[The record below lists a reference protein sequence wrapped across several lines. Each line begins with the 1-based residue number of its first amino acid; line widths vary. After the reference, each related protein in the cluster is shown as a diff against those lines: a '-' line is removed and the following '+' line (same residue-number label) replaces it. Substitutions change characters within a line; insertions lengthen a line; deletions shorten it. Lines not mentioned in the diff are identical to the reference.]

1 MKPTVGLADLVL
13 PENNKQHMKRL
24 AGLCFCMLSFFA
36 CKTVK
41 KTAGIQEALSKKDT
55 TQAVVI
61 KEVKVD
67 SGAIVKDILQK
78 VVKNKIEYTTFNAK
92 IKVDY
97 ESAEK
102 SDSYTFYVSMKKD
115 SVILIKVKGSFLG
128 ISSVGLEA
136 DIKKDSLI
144 LVQLVGD
151 KSVKYRS
158 INYLQEISQVPF
170 DFSTLQDIIM
180 GNPIYI
186 DSNVLSYKSGS
197 AELLVLMAGEMFK
210 HLLTLNNSDFKILHS
225 KLDDIN
231 VQRNRTC
238 DISQNT
244 YQPLGNFQFAT
255 YRKITVSEKS
265 KLDIYL
271 DFKEFSLNEPLKYT
285 FEIPKNLKRK

>member
-1 MKPTVGLADLVL
+1 
-13 PENNKQHMKRL
+13 MKRITVFL
-24 AGLCFCMLSFFA
+24 ACSLILFA

-41 KTAGIQEALSKKDT
+41 KTAGIQEAISKKDT
-55 TQAVVI
+55 AQTVVV
-61 KEVKVD
+61 KEIKVD
-67 SGAIVKDILQK
+67 SGAIVRDILQK
-78 VVKNKIEYTTFNAK
+78 VVKNKIDYQTFNAK

-102 SDSYTFYVSMKKD
+102 SDNYTFYVSIRKD

-128 ISSVGLEA
+128 ISSLGLEA
-136 DIKKDSLI
+136 KITRDSLI

-151 KSVKYRS
+151 KSVQYRS
-158 INYLQEISQVPF
+158 ISYLQEISQVPF
-170 DFSTLQDIIM
+170 DYYTLQDIIM

-186 DSNVLSYKSGS
+186 DSNVLSYKAS
-197 AELLVLMAGEMFK
+197 ANELLVQMAGDVFK
-210 HLLTLNNSDFKILHS
+210 HLLTLNNSDFHILHS

-244 YQPLGNFQFAT
+244 YEPLGGYQFAT

-271 DFKEFSLNEPLKYT
+271 DFKEYSLNEPLKYT

>member
-1 MKPTVGLADLVL
+1 
-13 PENNKQHMKRL
+13 MKRI
-24 AGLCFCMLSFFA
+24 AGIVVCSLLLFA

-41 KTAGIQEALSKKDT
+41 KTTGIQEAISKKDT
-55 TQAVVI
+55 AQTVVI
-61 KEVKVD
+61 KEVTVD

-78 VVKNKIEYTTFNAK
+78 VIKNKIDYKTFNAK

-102 SDSYTFYVSMKKD
+102 SDNYTFYVSMRKD

-136 DIKKDSLI
+136 KITRDSIILI
-144 LVQLVGD
+144 QLVGE
-151 KSVKYRS
+151 KNIKYRS
-158 INYLQEISQVPF
+158 ISYLQEISQVPF
-170 DFSTLQDIIM
+170 DYYTLQDIIM

-186 DSNVLSYKSGS
+186 DSNVMSYKSS
-197 AELLVLMAGEMFK
+197 ANELLVQMAGDVFK
-210 HLLTLNNSDFKILHS
+210 HLLTLNNSDFHILHS

-244 YQPLGNFQFAT
+244 YQPLGGYQFAT

-271 DFKEFSLNEPLKYT
+271 DFKEYNLNEPLKYS

>member
-1 MKPTVGLADLVL
+1 
-13 PENNKQHMKRL
+13 MKRITVFL
-24 AGLCFCMLSFFA
+24 ACSLILFA

-41 KTAGIQEALSKKDT
+41 KTAGIQEAISKKDT
-55 TQAVVI
+55 AQTIVV
-61 KEVKVD
+61 KEIKVD
-67 SGAIVKDILQK
+67 SGAIVRDILQK
-78 VVKNKIEYTTFNAK
+78 VVKNKIDYKTFNAK

-102 SDSYTFYVSMKKD
+102 SDNYTFYVSIRKD

-128 ISSVGLEA
+128 ISSLGLEA
-136 DIKKDSLI
+136 KITRDSLI

-151 KSVKYRS
+151 KSVQYRS
-158 INYLQEISQVPF
+158 ISYLQEISQVPF
-170 DFSTLQDIIM
+170 DYYTLQDIIM

-186 DSNVLSYKSGS
+186 DSNIMSYKSS
-197 AELLVLMAGEMFK
+197 ANELLVQMAGDIFK
-210 HLLTLNNSDFKILHS
+210 HLLTLNNSDFHILHS

-244 YQPLGNFQFAT
+244 YEPLGGYQFAT

-271 DFKEFSLNEPLKYT
+271 DFKEYSLNEPLKYT

>member
-1 MKPTVGLADLVL
+1 MKLTEGVVVL
-13 PENNKQHMKRL
+13 DIPENNKKMKKLTGFLLL
-24 AGLCFCMLSFFA
+24 ALAFSACTTTRKTQGLQDAM
-36 CKTVK
+36 
-41 KTAGIQEALSKKDT
+41 SKKDT
-55 TQAVVI
+55 TQSVII

-67 SGAIVKDILQK
+67 SGAIVRDILQK
-78 VVKNKIEYTTFNAK
+78 VVSNKVDFNTFNAK

-102 SDSYTFYVSMKKD
+102 SDNYTIYLSMRKD

-136 DIKKDSLI
+136 QIKKDSII

-151 KSVKYRS
+151 KNIKYRS
-158 INYLQEISQVPF
+158 ISYLQEISQIPF
-170 DFSTLQDIIM
+170 DFATLQDIIM

-186 DSNVLSYKSGS
+186 DSNVLSYKNTES
-197 AELLVLMAGEMFK
+197 ELLVQMAGEVFK
-210 HLLTLNNSDFKILHS
+210 HLMTLNNTNYQITHS

-231 VQRNRTC
+231 VERNRTC

-244 YQPLGNFQFAT
+244 YQPLGKFMFAT

-265 KLDIYL
+265 KLDVFL
-271 DFKEFSLNEPLKYT
+271 DFKEYSINEPLKYT
-285 FEIPKNLKRK
+285 FDIPKNLKRK

>member
-1 MKPTVGLADLVL
+1 MK
-13 PENNKQHMKRL
+13 KF
-24 AGLCFCMLSFFA
+24 AGIVACSLILFA

-41 KTAGIQEALSKKDT
+41 KTAGIQEAISKKDT
-55 TQAVVI
+55 AQTIVV
-61 KEVKVD
+61 KEIKVD
-67 SGAIVKDILQK
+67 SGASVRDILQK
-78 VVKNKIEYTTFNAK
+78 VVKNKIDYQTFNAK

-102 SDSYTFYVSMKKD
+102 SDNYTFYVSIRKD

-128 ISSVGLEA
+128 ISSLGLEA
-136 DIKKDSLI
+136 KITRDSLV

-151 KSVKYRS
+151 KSVQYRS
-158 INYLQEISQVPF
+158 ISYLQEISQVPF
-170 DFSTLQDIIM
+170 DFYTLQDIIM

-186 DSNVLSYKSGS
+186 DSNVLYYRAS
-197 AELLVLMAGEMFK
+197 ANELLVQMAGDVFK
-210 HLLTLNNSDFKILHS
+210 HLLTLNNSDFHILHS

-244 YQPLGNFQFAT
+244 YEPLGGYQFAT

-271 DFKEFSLNEPLKYT
+271 DFKEYSLNEPLKYT

>member
-1 MKPTVGLADLVL
+1 MK
-13 PENNKQHMKRL
+13 KF
-24 AGLCFCMLSFFA
+24 AGIVACSLILFA

-41 KTAGIQEALSKKDT
+41 KTTGIQEAISKKDT
-55 TQAVVI
+55 AQTVVV
-61 KEVKVD
+61 KEITVD
-67 SGAIVKDILQK
+67 SGAIVRDILQK
-78 VVKNKIEYTTFNAK
+78 VVKNKIDYKTFNAK

-102 SDSYTFYVSMKKD
+102 SDNYTFYVSMRKD

-136 DIKKDSLI
+136 KITRDSLI
-144 LVQLVGD
+144 LIQLVGD
-151 KSVKYRS
+151 KNVKYRS

-170 DFSTLQDIIM
+170 DYYTLQDIIM

-186 DSNVLSYKSGS
+186 DSNVMSYKSS
-197 AELLVLMAGEMFK
+197 ANELLVQMAGDVFK
-210 HLLTLNNSDFKILHS
+210 HLLTLNNSDFHILHS

-244 YQPLGNFQFAT
+244 YQPLGGYQFAT

-271 DFKEFSLNEPLKYT
+271 DFKEYNLNEPLKYS

>member
-1 MKPTVGLADLVL
+1 MKQFLGFLLLA
-13 PENNKQHMKRL
+13 L
-24 AGLCFCMLSFFA
+24 AFTA
-36 CKTVK
+36 CKTAK
-41 KTAGIQEALSKKDT
+41 KTQGLQDAMSKKDT
-55 TQAVVI
+55 TQAVII

-67 SGAIVKDILQK
+67 SGAIVRDILNK
-78 VVKNKIEYTTFNAK
+78 VVKNKIEFNTFNAK

-102 SDSYTFYVSMKKD
+102 SDNYTIYLSMRKD

-136 DIKKDSLI
+136 KITRDSLV

-151 KSVKYRS
+151 KNVKYRS
-158 INYLQEISQVPF
+158 ISYLQEISQIPF
-170 DFSTLQDIIM
+170 DYATLQDIIM

-186 DSNVLSYKSGS
+186 DSNVLSYKNSDN
-197 AELLVLMAGEMFK
+197 ELLVQMAGNVFK
-210 HLLTLNNSDFKILHS
+210 HLLTLNNSNFNITHS

-238 DISQNT
+238 DISQNAF
-244 YQPLGNFQFAT
+244 QPLGNFMFAT

-265 KLDIYL
+265 KLDVYL
-271 DFKEFSLNEPLKYT
+271 DFKEYSINEPLKYT
-285 FEIPKNLKRK
+285 FDIPKNLKRK

>member
-1 MKPTVGLADLVL
+1 
-13 PENNKQHMKRL
+13 MKRI
-24 AGLCFCMLSFFA
+24 AGIVACSLILFS

-41 KTAGIQEALSKKDT
+41 KTTGIQEAISKKDT
-55 TQAVVI
+55 AQTVVI
-61 KEVKVD
+61 KEVTVD

-78 VVKNKIEYTTFNAK
+78 VIKNKIDYKTFNAK

-102 SDSYTFYVSMKKD
+102 SDNYTFYVSMRKD

-136 DIKKDSLI
+136 KITRDSII

-151 KSVKYRS
+151 KNVKYRS
-158 INYLQEISQVPF
+158 ISYLQEISQVPF
-170 DFSTLQDIIM
+170 DYYTLQDIIM

-186 DSNVLSYKSGS
+186 DSNVMSYKSS
-197 AELLVLMAGEMFK
+197 ANELLVQMAGDVFK
-210 HLLTLNNSDFKILHS
+210 HLLTLNNSDFHIMHS

-244 YQPLGNFQFAT
+244 YEPLGGYQFAT

-271 DFKEFSLNEPLKYT
+271 DFKEYSLNEPLKYS

>member
-1 MKPTVGLADLVL
+1 MKQFLGFLLLA
-13 PENNKQHMKRL
+13 L
-24 AGLCFCMLSFFA
+24 AFTA

-41 KTAGIQEALSKKDT
+41 KTQGLQDAMSKKDT
-55 TQAVVI
+55 IQAVII

-67 SGAIVKDILQK
+67 SGAIVRDILEK
-78 VVKNKIEYTTFNAK
+78 VVRNKIDFKTFNAK

-102 SDSYTFYVSMKKD
+102 SDNYTVYLSMRKD

-136 DIKKDSLI
+136 QITRDSLV

-151 KSVKYRS
+151 KNVKYRS
-158 INYLQEISQVPF
+158 ISYLQEISQIPF
-170 DFSTLQDIIM
+170 DFVTLQDIIM

-186 DSNVLSYKSGS
+186 DSNILSYKNSDN
-197 AELLVLMAGEMFK
+197 ELLVQMAGQVFK
-210 HLLTLNNSDFKILHS
+210 HLLTLNNTNFQITHS
-225 KLDDIN
+225 KLDDVN
-231 VQRNRTC
+231 VERNRTC

-244 YQPLGNFQFAT
+244 FQPLGDFIFAT

-265 KLDIYL
+265 KLDVYL
-271 DFKEFSLNEPLKYT
+271 DFKEYTINEPLKYT
-285 FEIPKNLKRK
+285 FDIPKNLKRK

>member
-1 MKPTVGLADLVL
+1 MK
-13 PENNKQHMKRL
+13 KF
-24 AGLCFCMLSFFA
+24 AGILDCSLILIA

-41 KTAGIQEALSKKDT
+41 KTTGIQEAISKKDT
-55 TQAVVI
+55 AQTVVV
-61 KEVKVD
+61 KEIKVD
-67 SGAIVKDILQK
+67 SGAIVRDILQK
-78 VVKNKIEYTTFNAK
+78 VVKNKIDYKTFNAK

-102 SDSYTFYVSMKKD
+102 SDNYTFYVSMRKD

-136 DIKKDSLI
+136 KITRDSLV

-170 DFSTLQDIIM
+170 DYYTLQDIIM

-186 DSNVLSYKSGS
+186 DSNIMSYKSS
-197 AELLVLMAGEMFK
+197 ATELLVQMAGDVFK
-210 HLLTLNNSDFKILHS
+210 HLLTLNNSDFHILHS

-244 YQPLGNFQFAT
+244 YEPLGGYQFAT

-271 DFKEFSLNEPLKYT
+271 DFKEYSLNEPLKYS

>member
-1 MKPTVGLADLVL
+1 MK
-13 PENNKQHMKRL
+13 KF
-24 AGLCFCMLSFFA
+24 AGIVACSLILFA

-41 KTAGIQEALSKKDT
+41 KTAGIQEAISKKDT
-55 TQAVVI
+55 AQTIVV
-61 KEVKVD
+61 KEIKVD
-67 SGAIVKDILQK
+67 SGAIVRDILQK
-78 VVKNKIEYTTFNAK
+78 VVKNKIDYQTFNAK

-102 SDSYTFYVSMKKD
+102 SDNYTFYVSIRKD

-128 ISSVGLEA
+128 ISSLGLEA
-136 DIKKDSLI
+136 KITRDSLV

-151 KSVKYRS
+151 KSVQYRS
-158 INYLQEISQVPF
+158 ISYLQEISQVPF
-170 DFSTLQDIIM
+170 DFYTLQDIIM

-186 DSNVLSYKSGS
+186 DSNVLYYRAS
-197 AELLVLMAGEMFK
+197 ANELLVQMAGDVFK
-210 HLLTLNNSDFKILHS
+210 HLLTLNNSDFHILHS

-244 YQPLGNFQFAT
+244 YEPLGGFQFAT

-271 DFKEFSLNEPLKYT
+271 DFKEYSLNEPLKYT

>member
-1 MKPTVGLADLVL
+1 MKLTEGVVVL
-13 PENNKQHMKRL
+13 DIPENNKKMKKLTGFLLL
-24 AGLCFCMLSFFA
+24 ALAFFA
-36 CKTVK
+36 CTTTRKTQGLQD
-41 KTAGIQEALSKKDT
+41 AMSKKDT
-55 TQAVVI
+55 TQSVII

-67 SGAIVKDILQK
+67 SGAIVRDILQK
-78 VVKNKIEYTTFNAK
+78 VVSNKVDFNTFNAK

-102 SDSYTFYVSMKKD
+102 SDNYTIYLSMRKD

-136 DIKKDSLI
+136 QIKKDSII

-151 KSVKYRS
+151 KNVKYRS
-158 INYLQEISQVPF
+158 ISYLQEISQIPF
-170 DFSTLQDIIM
+170 DFATLQDIIM

-186 DSNVLSYKSGS
+186 DSNVLSYKNTES
-197 AELLVLMAGEMFK
+197 ELLVQMAGEVFK
-210 HLLTLNNSDFKILHS
+210 HLMTLNNTNYQITHS

-231 VQRNRTC
+231 VERNRTC

-244 YQPLGNFQFAT
+244 YQPLGKFMFAT

-265 KLDIYL
+265 KLDVFL
-271 DFKEFSLNEPLKYT
+271 DFKEYSINEPLKYT
-285 FEIPKNLKRK
+285 FDIPKNLKRK

>member
-1 MKPTVGLADLVL
+1 
-13 PENNKQHMKRL
+13 MKRISCFL
-24 AGLCFCMLSFFA
+24 ACSLILFA

-41 KTAGIQEALSKKDT
+41 KTTGIQEAISKKDT
-55 TQAVVI
+55 AQTVVV
-61 KEVKVD
+61 KEIKVD

-78 VVKNKIEYTTFNAK
+78 VVKNKIEYKTFNAK
-92 IKVDY
+92 IRVDY

-102 SDSYTFYVSMKKD
+102 SDNYTFYVSMRKD

-136 DIKKDSLI
+136 QITRDSLV

-158 INYLQEISQVPF
+158 ISYLQEISQVPF
-170 DFSTLQDIIM
+170 DYYTLQDIIM

-186 DSNVLSYKSGS
+186 DSNVMSYKSS
-197 AELLVLMAGEMFK
+197 ANELLVQMAGDVFK
-210 HLLTLNNSDFKILHS
+210 HLLTLNNADFHILHS

-244 YQPLGNFQFAT
+244 YEPLGGYQFAT

-271 DFKEFSLNEPLKYT
+271 DFKEYSLNEPLKYT

>member
-1 MKPTVGLADLVL
+1 
-13 PENNKQHMKRL
+13 MKRI
-24 AGLCFCMLSFFA
+24 AGIVACSLILFS

-41 KTAGIQEALSKKDT
+41 KTTGIQEAISKKDT
-55 TQAVVI
+55 AQTVVI
-61 KEVKVD
+61 KEVTVD

-78 VVKNKIEYTTFNAK
+78 VIKNKIDYKTFNAK

-102 SDSYTFYVSMKKD
+102 SDNYTFYVSMRKD

-136 DIKKDSLI
+136 KITRDSII

-151 KSVKYRS
+151 KNVKYRS
-158 INYLQEISQVPF
+158 ISYLQEISQVPF
-170 DFSTLQDIIM
+170 DYYTLQDIIM

-186 DSNVLSYKSGS
+186 DSNVMSYKSS
-197 AELLVLMAGEMFK
+197 ANELLVQMAGDVFK
-210 HLLTLNNSDFKILHS
+210 HLLTLNNSDFHIMHS

-244 YQPLGNFQFAT
+244 YEPLGGYQFAT

-271 DFKEFSLNEPLKYT
+271 DFKEYSLNEPLKYA

>member
-1 MKPTVGLADLVL
+1 MKQLVGLLL
-13 PENNKQHMKRL
+13 LIL
-24 AGLCFCMLSFFA
+24 AFSA
-36 CKTVK
+36 CKTAR
-41 KTAGIQEALSKKDT
+41 KTQGLQDAMSKKDT
-55 TQAVVI
+55 TQAVII

-67 SGAIVKDILQK
+67 SGAIVRDILNK
-78 VVKNKIEYTTFNAK
+78 VVKNKIEFNTFNAK

-102 SDSYTFYVSMKKD
+102 SDDYTIYLSMRKD

-136 DIKKDSLI
+136 QITKDSLI

-151 KSVKYRS
+151 KNVKYRS
-158 INYLQEISQVPF
+158 ISYLQEISQIPF
-170 DFSTLQDIIM
+170 DYATLQDVIM

-186 DSNVLSYKSGS
+186 DSNVLSYKNAES
-197 AELLVLMAGEMFK
+197 ELLVQMAGDVFK
-210 HLLTLNNSDFKILHS
+210 HLLTLNNTNYNIVHS

-238 DISQNT
+238 DISQNAF
-244 YQPLGNFQFAT
+244 QPMGNYMFAT

-271 DFKEFSLNEPLKYT
+271 DFKEYTLNEPLKYT
-285 FEIPKNLKRK
+285 FDIPRNLKRK

>member
-1 MKPTVGLADLVL
+1 MKKIAVIVA
-13 PENNKQHMKRL
+13 
-24 AGLCFCMLSFFA
+24 CSFIFFA

-41 KTAGIQEALSKKDT
+41 KTAGIQEAISKKDT
-55 TQAVVI
+55 AQTVVV
-61 KEVKVD
+61 KEIKVD
-67 SGAIVKDILQK
+67 SGSIVRDILQK
-78 VVKNKIEYTTFNAK
+78 VVKNKIDYKTFNAK

-102 SDSYTFYVSMKKD
+102 SDNYTFYVSMRKD

-136 DIKKDSLI
+136 KITRDSLV

-151 KSVKYRS
+151 KNVKYRS

-170 DFSTLQDIIM
+170 DYYTLQDIIM

-186 DSNVLSYKSGS
+186 DSNVMSYKSS
-197 AELLVLMAGEMFK
+197 ANELLVQMAGDVFK
-210 HLLTLNNSDFKILHS
+210 HLLTLNNSDFHILHS

-244 YQPLGNFQFAT
+244 YEPLGGYQFAT

-271 DFKEFSLNEPLKYT
+271 DFKEYTLNEPLKYS

>member
-1 MKPTVGLADLVL
+1 
-13 PENNKQHMKRL
+13 MKRITGFL
-24 AGLCFCMLSFFA
+24 ACSLILFA

-41 KTAGIQEALSKKDT
+41 KTTGIQEAISKKDT
-55 TQAVVI
+55 AQTVLV
-61 KEVKVD
+61 KEIKVD
-67 SGAIVKDILQK
+67 SGAIVRDILQK
-78 VVKNKIEYTTFNAK
+78 VVKNKIDYKTFNAK

-102 SDSYTFYVSMKKD
+102 SDNYTFYVSIRKD

-136 DIKKDSLI
+136 QITRDSLV

-170 DFSTLQDIIM
+170 DFYTLQDIIM

-186 DSNVLSYKSGS
+186 DSNVMSYKSS
-197 AELLVLMAGEMFK
+197 ANELLVQMAGDVFK
-210 HLLTLNNSDFKILHS
+210 HLLTLNNSDFHILHS

-244 YQPLGNFQFAT
+244 YEPLGGYQFAT

-285 FEIPKNLKRK
+285 FEVPKNLKRK